1 MTRAGS
7 SVRAE
12 LSAAQSAS
20 DHVYGSQ
27 ALGLKETLR
36 GR

>member
-7 SVRAE
+7 SGRAE
-12 LSAAQSAS
+12 LSTAQSTS
-20 DHVYGSQ
+20 DHVYGSL